1 MTTISHTNPCA
12 TQIQIASAIQTE
24 EQPPLM
30 FESKNNIKNAPIPV
44 IPGQYIK
51 KSCTVSYD
59 DDTTS
64 NQRGFNHRSHLKGV
78 NVVGP
83 MVDPAMPPTT
93 NLSLI

>member
-12 TQIQIASAIQTE
+12 TQIQIASAIQP
-24 EQPPLM
+24 EQQPSLM
-30 FESKNNIKNAPIPV
+30 FESKNNTKNAP

-51 KSCTVSYD
+51 KSSTVSYD

-64 NQRGFNHRSHLKGV
+64 NQRGFNHRSHLKGE

-83 MVDPAMPPTT
+83 KNNVCWST
-93 NLSLI
+93 I